1 MPASTQTFAKLPEQW
16 RSKLQKR
23 SDSWPQNILFSTLA
37 GLCGALAIAAYAGA
51 AHGGEN
57 HLGNIAPLLLGHA
70 PAFLAL
76 SLIVPG
82 SRVAYLGGA
91 LLALG
96 LALFCGD
103 LFMRDMTGDR
113 LFPMAAPTGGSLMI
127 LGWLVVAVAGWF
139 SRTK

>member
-1 MPASTQTFAKLPEQW
+1 MQIRPDNRQ
-16 RSKLQKR
+16 
-23 SDSWPQNILFSTLA
+23 QNILFSTLA

-70 PAFLAL
+70 PAFLVL

-82 SRVAYLGGA
+82 SRAAYLGGA
-91 LLALG
+91 LLVIG

-103 LFMRDMTGDR
+103 LFMRDMTGNR

-127 LGWLVVAVAGWF
+127 LGWLAVAVTGWF

>member
-1 MPASTQTFAKLPEQW
+1 MKI
-16 RSKLQKR
+16 RSESR
-23 SDSWPQNILFSTLA
+23 SQNILFSTLA

-70 PAFLAL
+70 PAFLVL
-76 SLIVPG
+76 SLIVPF
-82 SRVAYLGGA
+82 SRTAYLGGA
-91 LLALG
+91 LLVIG

-103 LFMRDMTGDR
+103 LFMRDMTSDR
-113 LFPMAAPTGGSLMI
+113 LFPMAAPIGGSLMI
-127 LGWLVVAVAGWF
+127 LGWLAVAVAGWF

>member
-1 MPASTQTFAKLPEQW
+1 MQI
-16 RSKLQKR
+16 R
-23 SDSWPQNILFSTLA
+23 SDSQYPNILFSTLA

-70 PAFLAL
+70 PAFLVL
-76 SLIVPG
+76 SLIVPF
-82 SRVAYLGGA
+82 SRTAYLGGA
-91 LLALG
+91 LLVIG

-103 LFMRDMTGDR
+103 LFMRDMTSDR
-113 LFPMAAPTGGSLMI
+113 LFPMAAPIGGSLMI
-127 LGWLVVAVAGWF
+127 LGWLAVAVAGWF

>member
-1 MPASTQTFAKLPEQW
+1 MQIHPDHRPH
-16 RSKLQKR
+16 
-23 SDSWPQNILFSTLA
+23 NILFSTLA

-57 HLGNIAPLLLGHA
+57 HLSSIAPLLLGHA
-70 PAFLAL
+70 PALLVL

-82 SRVAYLGGA
+82 SRIAYLGAA
-91 LLALG
+91 LLIIG

-103 LFMRDMTGDR
+103 LFMRDMTGNR
-113 LFPMAAPTGGSLMI
+113 LFPMAAPTGGSFMI
-127 LGWLVVAVAGWF
+127 LGWLAVAATGWF

>member
-1 MPASTQTFAKLPEQW
+1 MQIRPDNRQ
-16 RSKLQKR
+16 
-23 SDSWPQNILFSTLA
+23 QNILFSTLG

-57 HLGNIAPLLLGHA
+57 YLGNIAPLLLGHA
-70 PAFLAL
+70 PAFLVL

-82 SRVAYLGGA
+82 SRAAYLGGA
-91 LLALG
+91 LLVIG

-103 LFMRDMTGDR
+103 LFIRDMTGDR

-127 LGWLVVAVAGWF
+127 LGWLAVAVTGWF

>member
-1 MPASTQTFAKLPEQW
+1 MSSQPDN
-16 RSKLQKR
+16 R
-23 SDSWPQNILFSTLA
+23 PQNILFSTLA

-57 HLGNIAPLLLGHA
+57 HLGTIAPLLLGHA
-70 PAFLAL
+70 PAFLVL
-76 SLIVPG
+76 SLIVPA
-82 SRVAYLGGA
+82 RRTAYVGGA
-91 LLALG
+91 FLIIG

-127 LGWLVVAVAGWF
+127 LGWLAIAITGWF
-139 SRTK
+139 ARTR

>member
-1 MPASTQTFAKLPEQW
+1 MKI
-16 RSKLQKR
+16 RSESR
-23 SDSWPQNILFSTLA
+23 SQNILFNTLA

-70 PAFLAL
+70 PAFLVL
-76 SLIVPG
+76 SLIVPF
-82 SRVAYLGGA
+82 SRTANLGGA
-91 LLALG
+91 LLVIG

-127 LGWLVVAVAGWF
+127 LGWLAVAVAGWF

>member
-1 MPASTQTFAKLPEQW
+1 MKI
-16 RSKLQKR
+16 R
-23 SDSWPQNILFSTLA
+23 SDSQYPNILFSTLA

-70 PAFLAL
+70 PAFLVL
-76 SLIVPG
+76 SLIVPF
-82 SRVAYLGGA
+82 SRTAYLGGA
-91 LLALG
+91 LLVIG

-103 LFMRDMTGDR
+103 LFMRDMTSDR
-113 LFPMAAPTGGSLMI
+113 LFPMAAPIGGSLMI
-127 LGWLVVAVAGWF
+127 LGWLAVAVAGWF